1 MEEVRSEKGAS
12 VQATAPL
19 TEDATVRHVIDS
31 RAGTLVVQAFATGLL
46 SAFAHSPK
54 IAVRN
59 FEGNVDLAAGAT
71 PLAGARMCLRIQA
84 DSLEVIEE
92 MSGKDREEIHRRM
105 REEVFDVD
113 SFPEIVYQC
122 SKVTASGAGDRYWV
136 ALQGELTLRGITRP
150 VPVSAKVSLNGNS
163 LRASG
168 EFALRQ
174 SDFQIPPVTAAAGTI
189 RVKDEVKCTF
199 DIVARRQE

>member
-1 MEEVRSEKGAS
+1 M
-12 VQATAPL
+12 QATAPL
-19 TEDATVRHVIDS
+19 TEDATVHHVIDANES
-31 RAGTLVVQAFATGLL
+31 RLVVQAFATGLL
-46 SAFAHSPK
+46 SAFAHSPR
-54 IAVRN
+54 IAVR
-59 FEGNVDLAAGAT
+59 EIDGTVDLAGGAT
-71 PLAGARMCLRIQA
+71 GLAGAKMHLRIQA

-105 REEVFDVD
+105 REEVFDVE

-122 SKVTASGAGDRYWV
+122 SKVTASGVGDRYWV
-136 ALQGELTLRGITRP
+136 GLQGELSLRGITRP

-168 EFALRQ
+168 ECTLRQ
-174 SDFQIPPVTAAAGTI
+174 SDFKIPLVTAAAGTI
-189 RVKDEVKCTF
+189 RMKDEVKCTF

>member
-1 MEEVRSEKGAS
+1 M
-12 VQATAPL
+12 ATAPI
-19 TEDATVRHVIDS
+19 TEDATVHHVIDAKES
-31 RAGTLVVQAFATGLL
+31 RLVVQAFATGLL
-46 SAFAHSPK
+46 SAFAHSPR
-54 IAVRN
+54 IAVRKID
-59 FEGNVDLAAGAT
+59 GTVDLAAGA
-71 PLAGARMCLRIQA
+71 PALGNARMRLRIQA

-92 MSGKDREEIHRRM
+92 MSVKDREEIHRRM
-105 REEVFDVD
+105 REEVFDVE

-136 ALQGELTLRGITRP
+136 GLQGELTLRGITRS

-168 EFALRQ
+168 EFTLRQ
-174 SDFQIPPVTAAAGTI
+174 SDFKIPLVAAAAGTI

-199 DIVARRQE
+199 DILARRQE